1 MAVVTIDSS
10 DMAAVI
16 AEATRDPMAPRER
29 APNAEEKPAADAKA
43 AEKTAAEDEE
53 EDENGLTAAQ
63 RAELSAKMLKAIGK
77 KHRQLKEAEEF
88 AAAQYNEKRLIEQ
101 RAAELERQL
110 QEAKG
115 ATAKPEE
122 KPAAKPERKDFS
134 DDVAYVEALTDWKV
148 AEQMKKIQADQEKAA
163 AERAHAEMI
172 AAAKAR
178 IDRAR
183 ELVPDF
189 AETVESVDQ
198 VVPPAVG
205 GYMQQSEM
213 FAELGYY
220 FAKNPAE
227 LERIAK
233 MAPAMQLVTIGK
245 IEATLSPFSAIADG
259 KSDAKPAKTEPDA
272 KPAKATAS
280 DDTAPQP
287 SKARTVPV
295 ITPLSSSG
303 VAQVGKDEAEMN
315 PRELIQ
321 SWARQNKVDFSRRK
335 RH

>member
-10 DMAAVI
+10 NMAAVI
-16 AEATRDPMAPRER
+16 AEETRDPMAPRER
-29 APNAEEKPAADAKA
+29 APKAEEKPAADAKG

-53 EDENGLTAAQ
+53 EDEYGLTAAQ

-101 RAAELERQL
+101 RATELERQL

-163 AERAHAEMI
+163 AERARAEI
-172 AAAKAR
+172 IEKATERVAKAK
-178 IDRAR
+178 

-189 AETVESVDQ
+189 DEIVGSADVQ
-198 VVPPAVG
+198 VPNVVM
-205 GYMQQSEM
+205 GYMQRSEM
-213 FAELGYY
+213 LAELAYH
-220 FAKNPAE
+220 FAQHPDEVVA
-227 LERIAK
+227 LAK
-233 MAPAMQLVTIGK
+233 LQPDEQLVKVGK
-245 IEATLSPFSAIADG
+245 IEARLAPFASAKTTDGAKPKKEDDEPKG
-259 KSDAKPAKTEPDA
+259 KSN
-272 KPAKATAS
+272 
-280 DDTAPQP
+280 DDTGTLP
-287 SKARTVPV
+287 SKARTAPV

-303 VAQVGKDEAEMN
+303 AAQVNKLETEMN

-321 SWARQNKVDFSRRK
+321 AWAKTHKVDFSRRK